1 VTLRRLDSS
10 PQLDGPAHPSPAGPG
25 SSGRWLGTRAA
36 GLVLLALLVPA
47 HRLWAVQILLVA
59 LLLILPGEIL
69 LRALRVPGRAITSFP
84 AYVPCASLA
93 VLTGTGLAVDLVGPL
108 AGVSAPLRAA
118 PLLAGLEAACAVLL
132 AFSVKAP
139 ADTAIPWRVLRPPGL
154 AMLPLV
160 LPLLAAAGALRLN
173 AGHSAAVAL
182 IAVCACLLVFVAVL
196 AYAPWLDPAVL
207 ATVSYAIGLAMLWSF
222 SLRGDLVYGYD
233 ISDEYYVLRQTVTTG
248 IWHLAHPGDAYGAML
263 STTVLPATLHAVAGV
278 PEVLVFTVVYPAITA
293 LIPVAVFWLARRV
306 ISVRWAFAAA
316 AFILTQAA
324 FGQELPAIAR
334 QEIALVFF
342 VALVAALL
350 DRRLRRYPQWALAA
364 VFAAALTVSHYS
376 TTYLALSMI
385 GLTLAL
391 QWGLSW
397 FRQVPRVSGAF
408 AVAFVVTLAGAA
420 SWYGP
425 VTHSASNLS
434 QFVQSAEEQGFNLLP
449 NRVAGEGIVAA
460 YLQGNTSA
468 TMSAAQ
474 YAQAVHQEYAKDKP
488 YVTPLRDASQPGYAL
503 QDSAAPAPPVRSGL
517 GSSVF
522 TTGQVIVQQLEYLLA
537 AVGALMLT
545 LRRRVPVLARQV
557 GLFSLA
563 TVLLLVL
570 TRLSGTIAAAYNG
583 ERAVL
588 QSMVVLVIA
597 ACWPLSHLEVRPRR
611 WLPAVA
617 AAFAAGLTVMFI
629 GGSGLAGALLG
640 GGTATNLA
648 NRGED
653 YERFYMTAPELA
665 AARWLGATVQP
676 GQLVYAD
683 RYAQLPLIAMTGIG
697 RGLMLDVTPMTLDQ
711 HAWVYASTTNVVDGR
726 GRAQFDGDDVV
737 YVFPSLFLRDNY
749 DLVYTDGS
757 SEVFH
762 R

>member
-1 VTLRRLDSS
+1 
-10 PQLDGPAHPSPAGPG
+10 
-25 SSGRWLGTRAA
+25 
-36 GLVLLALLVPA
+36 VLLALLVPA
-47 HRLWAVQILLVA
+47 HRFWAVQILLVA

-69 LRALRVPGRAITSFP
+69 LRALRVPGRAIASFP

-93 VLTGTGLAVDLVGPL
+93 VLIGSGLAVDLAGPL
-108 AGVSAPLRAA
+108 VGVTVPLRAP
-118 PLLAGLEAACAVLL
+118 PLLAGLELVCAALL
-132 AFSVKAP
+132 AASVKAP
-139 ADTAIPWRVLRPPGL
+139 PDTAIPWQSLRLPGL
-154 AMLPLV
+154 TVLPLV
-160 LPLLAAAGALRLN
+160 LPLMAAAGALLLN
-173 AGHSAAVAL
+173 NGHGAIVAL

-196 AYAPWLDPAVL
+196 AYAPRLDPALL
-207 ATVSYAIGLAMLWSF
+207 ATVIYAIGLAMLWSF

-233 ISDEYYVLRQTVTTG
+233 ISDEYYVLHQTVTTG

-263 STTVLPATLHAVAGV
+263 STTVLPTALHAVAGV
-278 PEVLVFTVVYPAITA
+278 PELVVLTVVYPAITA
-293 LIPVAVFWLARRV
+293 LFPVAVFWLARRV
-306 ISVRWAFAAA
+306 LSVRWAFAAA

-334 QEIALVFF
+334 QEIALVLF
-342 VALVAALL
+342 VALVAAML
-350 DRRLRRYPQWALAA
+350 DRRLRRYPQWALTG

-376 TTYLALSMI
+376 TTYVAVSLT

-397 FRQVPRVSGAF
+397 LRQVPRVSGALG
-408 AVAFVVTLAGAA
+408 VAFAVTLAGAA
-420 SWYGP
+420 TWYGP

-434 QFVQSAEEQGFNLLP
+434 QFVQSAEGQGFNLLP

-468 TMSAAQ
+468 PMSAAQ
-474 YAQAVHQEYAKDKP
+474 YAKAVHQEYARARP
-488 YVTPLRDASQPGYAL
+488 YVTPLRDASQPRYAL
-503 QDSAAPAPPVRSGL
+503 RDSAAPAPPVRWSL
-517 GSSVF
+517 GNSAF
-522 TTGQVIVQQLEYLLA
+522 AAGQVIVQQLEYLLA
-537 AVGALMLT
+537 AIGALMLT
-545 LRRRVPVLARQV
+545 RRRRVPVLARQV

-563 TVLLLVL
+563 TLLLLAL

-597 ACWPLSHLEVRPRR
+597 ACWPLDGLAARPRR
-611 WLPAVA
+611 WVPGVA
-617 AAFAAGLTVMFI
+617 AAFAASLTVMFI
-629 GGSGLAGALLG
+629 GSSGLIGAVLG

-648 NRGED
+648 SSGED
-653 YERFYMTAPELA
+653 YERFYRTAPELA
-665 AARWLGATVQP
+665 AAQWLGAAVQP

-683 RYAQLPLIAMTGIG
+683 RYAQLPLIAMTGIS
-697 RGLMLDVTPMTLDQ
+697 RGLMLDVTPMTLDRQ
-711 HAWVYASTTNVVDGR
+711 AWVYASTANVVDGR

-737 YVFPSLFLRDNY
+737 YVFPSRFLHDNY
-749 DLVYTDGS
+749 NLVYTDGS